1 MRLPI
6 EYKVA
11 ALRDVSQKKEYLE
24 TVLKNRQAARKPA
37 STIPQAVS
45 LLNSNPYMGAELRN
59 KYDVDTDLRFLFR
72 GLYSGRLFPNI
83 IAAGG
88 SLPAHVFRIHRH
100 NSLTIV
106 CRFMY
111 NVIRGDDM
119 NFYTVRELGTT
130 PKELWDKLSADGEVV
145 ITSNGKP
152 TALMFD
158 ISDNSFEE
166 TLQAVR
172 QAKAMIAFNRMREK
186 AAAGGFLSD
195 EEIEAEISASR
206 RGE

>member
-1 MRLPI
+1 
-6 EYKVA
+6 
-11 ALRDVSQKKEYLE
+11 
-24 TVLKNRQAARKPA
+24 
-37 STIPQAVS
+37 
-45 LLNSNPYMGAELRN
+45 
-59 KYDVDTDLRFLFR
+59 
-72 GLYSGRLFPNI
+72 
-83 IAAGG
+83 
-88 SLPAHVFRIHRH
+88 
-100 NSLTIV
+100 
-106 CRFMY
+106 
-111 NVIRGDDM
+111 M
-119 NFYTVRELGTT
+119 NFYTVRELRTT